1 MRRSTLF
8 LLLEDNM
15 LTTEQIEQN
24 KQEFI
29 ALVRSITRDGADIDR
44 LINKLENSD
53 FFYAPASTKYHA
65 AYDGGL
71 CEHSLNV
78 YHNLVKLITNTPGLD
93 GYCYDENSIKIIAL
107 LHDISKMNIY
117 ERTSKN
123 TKVYCSPQEG
133 GNKRDEMGTF
143 KWVSEPGWKTRDRK
157 FVYGNHEMTS
167 EYIIRQFIPLTIDE
181 SVAVLH
187 HMGGMAWDS
196 AQNNIGDIFNQYQ
209 LALML
214 YMADMLSSY
223 VNERI
228 SE

>member
-1 MRRSTLF
+1 
-8 LLLEDNM
+8 M

-29 ALVRSITRDGADIDR
+29 TLLRSVVREGADIDR

-65 AYDGGL
+65 SYEGGL

-78 YHNLVKLITNTPGLD
+78 YYNLKKLVSNTLGLD
-93 GYCYDENSIKIIAL
+93 EYCYDEVSLKIIGL

-123 TKVYCSPQEG
+123 VKVYCSKQEG
-133 GNKRDEMGTF
+133 ANKQDEMGWF
-143 KWVSEPGWKTRDRK
+143 KWVAEPGWKTRDRK
-157 FVYGNHEMTS
+157 FVYGSHEITS

-187 HMGGMAWDS
+187 HMGGMSWDS
-196 AQNNIGDIFNQYQ
+196 AQNDIGDIFNQYQ

-214 YMADMLSSY
+214 YMADMISSY
-223 VNERI
+223 VYERVNK
-228 SE
+228 